1 MNKIFDILYIERNIR
16 ERRHNVLSK
25 NNLKILRKQKG
36 LTQIKLSQMLGITN
50 DYLSSIERGKVTPGF
65 KLAKKISDQLGAT
78 VDEIFFNNHSN
89 KIFDGGSNKKLE
101 QTKEVV

>member
-1 MNKIFDILYIERNIR
+1 M
-16 ERRHNVLSK
+16 SK

-89 KIFDGGSNKKLE
+89 KIFDSRPNKKLE
-101 QTKEVV
+101 QTEEVV

>member
-1 MNKIFDILYIERNIR
+1 M
-16 ERRHNVLSK
+16 SK